1 MIAVDTNLLVR
12 HLTQDDPVQ
21 SPIAGRLLKHPGGI
35 FLSVSV
41 LLELEWVLR
50 AACELPSAIVRQC
63 LLSICGMPNVRV
75 ENEFQVKMAL
85 DDWSAGLDFADALH
99 AASSQADEGLHTFDK
114 KFAKKAMALGRD
126 VRLARAN
133 LAGLSH

>member
-50 AACELPSAIVRQC
+50 AACQLPAAIVQQS
-63 LLSICGMPNVRV
+63 LLSVCGMPNVRV
-75 ENEFQVKMAL
+75 ENEFQVKAAL
-85 DDWSAGLDFADALH
+85 DDWSAGMDFADALH
-99 AASSQADEGLHTFDK
+99 AASSQADEGLYTFDK
-114 KFAKKAMALGRD
+114 KFVKKAIALGRD
-126 VRLARAN
+126 VHLAKPGMA
-133 LAGLSH
+133 AMSH